1 MPDQLLDRQLSL
13 LEHLTGGAGIFGA
26 ARGLSNAPALHGLDL
41 GLLHL
46 EARFSHEKRMQKIEW
61 VLTRTLALLAER
73 RGPIVCDFVDAYP
86 PTSIRW
92 LDNARQFHTFL
103 QARWMRERPDPP
115 WLPDIAAYE
124 IAYATVRAGENED
137 HAPFECTPEHPS
149 GAIRRHPAAVV
160 LRCAYEIGPILEG
173 AADLVPVRRETLMAV
188 TMVRGTD
195 TPLVS
200 ELSSDL
206 FDLLEMLD
214 GFAELSLFDT
224 PEAGRLIEELAD
236 AGLIEVHP

>member
-61 VLTRTLALLAER
+61 VLTRTLALLGGSRAAVVRE
-73 RGPIVCDFVDAYP
+73 FVDACP

-92 LDNARQFHTFL
+92 LDNARQFHDL
-103 QARWMRERPDPP
+103 LKARWRQEQPAPP

-124 IAYATVRAGENED
+124 IAYAKVRAGENED
-137 HAPFECTPEHPS
+137 TAAFERASEYPS
-149 GAIRRHPAAVV
+149 GSIRRSPGAIL
-160 LRCAYEIGPILEG
+160 LRCAYDIGPVLAG
-173 AADLVPVRRETLMAV
+173 AGEHAPTRRETLLAI
-188 TMVRGTD
+188 TMLPGTEE
-195 TPLVS
+195 PMLS
-200 ELSSDL
+200 ELSGDL
-206 FDLLEMLD
+206 FELLEMLD
-214 GFAELSLFDT
+214 GFVEPALFRT
-224 PEAGRLIEELAD
+224 AGADILIKELAG